1 MKKLFI
7 SLLLFVFFSA
17 QSFAQANLK
26 AIDAYINK
34 AQKDWNVPGLAVAI
48 VKDGKVVHAKGYG
61 VKELGKADKVD
72 EHTLFAIA
80 SNSKAFVS
88 SAIGTLVDQGKLNW
102 KDKVKS
108 HLPYFELYDHYA
120 SEEATVEDLL
130 CHRLGL
136 GTYSGDAIW
145 YKSTFSAEEVVKRI
159 KYVPQAYGF
168 RDGYGY
174 SNLMFITAGEVIK
187 SVTGKTWAEYVD
199 QTFIQ
204 PLGMSRTITSTN
216 DLMTKGN
223 YATPHKAVRNEN
235 IVVDWVNWDNMG
247 AAGGIISSVNDM
259 AKWMN
264 FQLTKGKI
272 GNEQVLEYNT
282 QGNLWT
288 PHNSYLVT
296 EAQKQNR
303 PGVNFRGYGLGW
315 AVSDYHGRRIIAHGG
330 GYDGMY
336 SRVLMVP
343 EENLGIVVL
352 TNGMRGI
359 SGAITDFV
367 VDKYLGLEE
376 INYSEE
382 ALKNMSYP
390 MYDRIDAIK
399 AKRVPNTQP
408 SLSLDDYVGTFYTPM
423 YGNIHIKK
431 GSNGLLLEFE
441 DAPLL
446 MASLA
451 HWHYDTFETKWDVEH
466 AWFDF
471 GTVQFEFDQ
480 ARNITG
486 IKIDVPNNDIFFHE
500 LELKKVASK

>member
-1 MKKLFI
+1 
-7 SLLLFVFFSA
+7 
-17 QSFAQANLK
+17 
-26 AIDAYINK
+26 
-34 AQKDWNVPGLAVAI
+34 
-48 VKDGKVVHAKGYG
+48 
-61 VKELGKADKVD
+61 
-72 EHTLFAIA
+72 
-80 SNSKAFVS
+80 
-88 SAIGTLVDQGKLNW
+88 
-102 KDKVKS
+102 
-108 HLPYFELYDHYA
+108 
-120 SEEATVEDLL
+120 
-130 CHRLGL
+130 
-136 GTYSGDAIW
+136 
-145 YKSTFSAEEVVKRI
+145 
-159 KYVPQAYGF
+159 
-168 RDGYGY
+168 
-174 SNLMFITAGEVIK
+174 
-187 SVTGKTWAEYVD
+187 
-199 QTFIQ
+199 
-204 PLGMSRTITSTN
+204 
-216 DLMTKGN
+216 
-223 YATPHKAVRNEN
+223 
-235 IVVDWVNWDNMG
+235 MG
-247 AAGGIISSVNDM
+247 AAGGIISSVSDM

-264 FQLTKGKI
+264 FQLANGKI

-282 QGNLWT
+282 QANLWT

-296 EAQKQNR
+296 ESQKQNR

-315 AVSDYHGRRIIAHGG
+315 AVSDYHGRRVIAHGG

-382 ALKNMSYP
+382 ALKDMSYP

-399 AKRVPNTQP
+399 AKRVLNTQP
-408 SLSLDDYVGTFYTPM
+408 SLSLDDYVGIFYTPM

-431 GSNGLLLEFE
+431 GPNGLLLEFE

-446 MASLA
+446 MASLT
-451 HWHYDTFETKWDVEH
+451 HWHYDTFEIKWDVEH